1 LLQPNKNKQS
11 KDFRQIGFAISYICN
26 SKTPIRR
33 LNVKPHNTFDV
44 TTKQTTLKN
53 FNIMKSLFT
62 PSKFIVASLFTL
74 AATFANA
81 QSASTGLIDKTEMK
95 QDSVNSFISFSPV
108 YLDGKTYVRWLVK
121 NDKKDGV
128 FVVERSADG
137 LDFEALGFKDRVGT
151 QLLVNLFYS
160 FIDQEPLAGEN
171 HYRIMQVG
179 ADNTYRYSS
188 VVKVINTGSP
198 IQGGSAASAEGEK
211 K

>member
-1 LLQPNKNKQS
+1 M
-11 KDFRQIGFAISYICN
+11 
-26 SKTPIRR
+26 
-33 LNVKPHNTFDV
+33 
-44 TTKQTTLKN
+44 TLKN
-53 FNIMKSLFT
+53 FNIMKSFLT
-62 PSKFIVASLFTL
+62 PSKFIVASLFMCM
-74 AATFANA
+74 ASFANA
-81 QSASTGLIDKTEMK
+81 QSASAGLIDKTEMK

-128 FVVERSADG
+128 FIVERSADG
-137 LDFEALGFKDRVGT
+137 VDFEALGFKDRVGT

-179 ADNTYRYSS
+179 SDNTYRYSS

-198 IQGGSAASAEGEK
+198 MQGGSAASTEPAVEK

>member
-1 LLQPNKNKQS
+1 M
-11 KDFRQIGFAISYICN
+11 
-26 SKTPIRR
+26 KTF
-33 LNVKPHNTFDV
+33 L
-44 TTKQTTLKN
+44 
-53 FNIMKSLFT
+53 T
-62 PSKFIVASLFTL
+62 PSKFIVAAVFTCI
-74 AATFANA
+74 ATFANA
-81 QSASTGLIDKTEMK
+81 QNAQTGLIDKTEMT

-137 LDFEALGFKDRVGT
+137 VDFEALGFKDRVGT

-160 FIDQEPLAGEN
+160 YIDQEPLPGEN

-179 ADNTYRYSS
+179 SDNTYRYSS

-198 IQGGSAASAEGEK
+198 MQGGSAASAEPEK